1 MHLLREE
8 DVKALIGMP
17 EALDA
22 VELAFREQV
31 AGTGI
36 NSPRHRVHQPNGVL
50 HMMGGALTERGYW
63 GCKVYTATRDGVR
76 FCVLL
81 YDVESG
87 ALRAMI
93 EADYLGQL
101 RTGAASGVATRYLAR
116 SDADTLALFGTG
128 DQAETQLAA
137 IARVRP
143 LRLVRVYSRK
153 PERREAFAKRM
164 ARNLNLNVQA
174 ADTPEAAMK
183 GANIITTA
191 TTSREP
197 VFPGSSIVAGMHI
210 NAAGSNSVA
219 RSELDRTTIKR
230 ATRIFTDDLMQAR
243 AESGDLVMA
252 YERNALIW
260 EQVRPLADVVGGIT
274 VGRTSSNDVTL
285 FESQGVALWD
295 IALAATTYERA
306 LASNVGR
313 NIPFGD

>member
-36 NSPRHRVHQPNGVL
+36 NSPRQRVHQPNGVL

-81 YDVESG
+81 YDVGSG
-87 ALRAMI
+87 ALQAMI
-93 EADYLGQL
+93 EADYLGVL

-128 DQAETQLAA
+128 NQAETQLAA

-143 LRLVRVYSRK
+143 LRAVRVYSRK
-153 PERREAFAKRM
+153 AERRESFATRM
-164 ARNLNLNVQA
+164 ARNLNLPVQA
-174 ADTPEAAMK
+174 VDTPSAALK
-183 GANIITTA
+183 GANIVATA

-197 VFPGSSIVAGMHI
+197 VFDGSNIAPGMHI

-219 RSELDRTTIKR
+219 RSELDRVTIQR

-243 AESGDLVMA
+243 SESGDLIMA
-252 YERNALIW
+252 YERNSLVW
-260 EQVRPLADVVGGIT
+260 EQVRPLADVIGGVT
-274 VGRTSSNDVTL
+274 VGRASPNDITL
-285 FESQGVALWD
+285 FESQGIALWD
-295 IALAATTYERA
+295 IALAATAYERA

-313 NIPFGD
+313 DLPFGA

>member
-93 EADYLGQL
+93 EADHLGQL

-183 GANIITTA
+183 GANIVTTA

-260 EQVRPLADVVGGIT
+260 EQVRPLADVIGGIT
-274 VGRTSSNDVTL
+274 VGRATTNDVTL

-313 NIPFGD
+313 SIPFGD

>member
-63 GCKVYTATRDGVR
+63 GCKVYTATRAGVR

-81 YDVESG
+81 YDIESG

-93 EADYLGQL
+93 EADYLGLL

-128 DQAETQLAA
+128 SQAETQLAA

-143 LRLVRVYSRK
+143 LRAVRVYSRK
-153 PERREAFAKRM
+153 AERRQNFAKAM
-164 ARNLNLNVQA
+164 GRNLNLHVQA
-174 ADTPEAAMK
+174 VDSPAAALK
-183 GANIITTA
+183 GANIVATA
-191 TTSREP
+191 TTAREP
-197 VFPGSSIVAGMHI
+197 VFDGSSLTPGMHI

-219 RSELDRTTIKR
+219 RSELDRTTIQR

-243 AESGDLVMA
+243 SESGDLVMA
-252 YERNALIW
+252 YERNALVW
-260 EQVRPLADVVGGIT
+260 EQVRPLADVIGGIT
-274 VGRTSSNDVTL
+274 VGRASPTDITL
-285 FESQGVALWD
+285 FESQGIALWD
-295 IALAATTYERA
+295 IALAAVAYEYA

-313 NIPFGD
+313 SIPFGE

>member
-274 VGRTSSNDVTL
+274 VGRATTNDVTL

>member
-63 GCKVYTATRDGVR
+63 GCKVYTATREGVR
-76 FCVLL
+76 FSILL

-87 ALRAMI
+87 ALCAMI
-93 EADYLGQL
+93 EADYLGLL
-101 RTGAASGVATRYLAR
+101 RTGAASGIATRYLAR

-128 DQAETQLAA
+128 NQAETQLAA

-143 LRLVRVYSRK
+143 LRAVRVYSRK
-153 PERREAFAKRM
+153 AERRQHFAKTM

-174 ADTPEAAMK
+174 VDSPAAALK
-183 GANIITTA
+183 GANIVATA
-191 TTSREP
+191 TTAREP
-197 VFPGSSIVAGMHI
+197 VFDGSSLTPGMHI

-219 RSELDRTTIKR
+219 RSEIDRTTIQR
-230 ATRIFTDDLMQAR
+230 VTRIFTDDLMQAR
-243 AESGDLVMA
+243 SESGDLVMA
-252 YERNALIW
+252 YERNALVW
-260 EQVRPLADVVGGIT
+260 EQVRPLADVIGGVT
-274 VGRTSSNDVTL
+274 VGRASPNDITL
-285 FESQGVALWD
+285 FESQGIALWD

-306 LASNVGR
+306 LASNVGL
-313 NIPFGD
+313 NIPFGT

>member
-17 EALDA
+17 EAMDA
-22 VELAFREQV
+22 VELAFHEQV

-36 NSPRHRVHQPNGVL
+36 NSPRHRVHQPNGIL
-50 HMMGGALTERGYW
+50 HMMGGALTKRGYW
-63 GCKVYTATRDGVR
+63 GCKVYTATREAIR

-93 EADYLGQL
+93 EADYLGLL
-101 RTGAASGVATRYLAR
+101 RTGAASGVATRHLAR

-128 DQAETQLAA
+128 QQAETQLAA

-143 LRLVRVYSRK
+143 LRAVRVYSRK
-153 PERREAFAKRM
+153 AERRQNFAKQM

-174 ADTPEAAMK
+174 VDSPAAALK
-183 GANIITTA
+183 GANIVATA

-197 VFPGSSIVAGMHI
+197 VFDGSSLSPGMHI
-210 NAAGSNSVA
+210 NAAGSNSIA
-219 RSELDRTTIKR
+219 RSEIDRTTIQR
-230 ATRIFTDDLMQAR
+230 VTRIFTDDLMQAR
-243 AESGDLVMA
+243 SESGDLVMA
-252 YERNALIW
+252 YERNALVW
-260 EQVRPLADVVGGIT
+260 DHVRPLADVVGGIT
-274 VGRTSSNDVTL
+274 VGRSSPNDITL
-285 FESQGVALWD
+285 FESQGIALWD

-313 NIPFGD
+313 SLPFGD

>member
-1 MHLLREE
+1 MLLLRDE

-36 NSPRHRVHQPNGVL
+36 NSPRQRVHQPSGIL

-63 GCKVYTATRDGVR
+63 GCKVYTATREKVR
-76 FCVLL
+76 FNVLL
-81 YDVESG
+81 YNVESG
-87 ALRAMI
+87 ALQAMI

-116 SDADTLALFGTG
+116 EDADTLALFGTG
-128 DQAETQLAA
+128 GQATTQLAA

-143 LRLVRVYSRK
+143 LRAVRVYSRK
-153 PERREAFAKRM
+153 AERRQKFASTM
-164 ARNLNLNVQA
+164 ARDLNLNVQA
-174 ADTPEAAMK
+174 VDSPEAALR
-183 GANIITTA
+183 GASIVTTA
-191 TTSREP
+191 TTAREP
-197 VFPGSSIVAGMHI
+197 VFPGSSIASGMHI

-219 RSELDRTTIKR
+219 RSELDRTTIQR

-243 AESGDLVMA
+243 SESGDLIMA
-252 YERNALIW
+252 HERNALVW
-260 EQVRPLADVVGGIT
+260 EQVRPLADVIGGIT
-274 VGRTSSNDVTL
+274 VGRASPNDITL

-295 IALAATTYERA
+295 IALAATAYERA
-306 LASNVGR
+306 LASNVGHSL
-313 NIPFGD
+313 PFGE

>member
-183 GANIITTA
+183 GANIVTTA

-260 EQVRPLADVVGGIT
+260 EQVRPLADVIGGIT

>member
-1 MHLLREE
+1 
-8 DVKALIGMP
+8 
-17 EALDA
+17 
-22 VELAFREQV
+22 
-31 AGTGI
+31 
-36 NSPRHRVHQPNGVL
+36 
-50 HMMGGALTERGYW
+50 
-63 GCKVYTATRDGVR
+63 
-76 FCVLL
+76 VLL

-274 VGRTSSNDVTL
+274 VGRATTNDVTL